1 MKRLKDMAPNEIF
14 NGIGYV
20 FGFFGLMMLFTNTT
34 LALSLAF
41 VALVA
46 FDIAVI
52 IELRER
58 KKRKD
63 AEKQAKQLKGEE
75 KKK

>member
-1 MKRLKDMAPNEIF
+1 MKNLRDVPLNKIF

-20 FGFFGLMMLFTNTT
+20 LGFCGLMLLFVNTT
-34 LALSLAF
+34 LALTLAF
-41 VALVA
+41 GALVS

-58 KKRKD
+58 KKRKE
-63 AEKQAKQLKGEE
+63 AENKVKALKPKN
-75 KKK
+75 KK